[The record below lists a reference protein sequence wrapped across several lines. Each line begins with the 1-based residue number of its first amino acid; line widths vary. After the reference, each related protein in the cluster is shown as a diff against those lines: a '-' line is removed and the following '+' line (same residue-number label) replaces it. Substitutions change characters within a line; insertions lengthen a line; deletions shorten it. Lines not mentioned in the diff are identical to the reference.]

1 MRREPGGRSPD
12 LGQVEPISRLHH
24 LNANSGH
31 EQGFF
36 SGVVAAAA
44 VVAAPH
50 YITLSL
56 SPAGKLQWLCDGN
69 GCRVGRKIKAADRW
83 TVTGFSLIIW
93 RICLVTPHPQE
104 KKTTHTQKRM
114 RWQFVLLLKL
124 EEFFFCLFFLRFTC
138 SHTPAHS
145 ELSALLRI
153 KGSGRRGHR
162 FFALR
167 PYLLLCSFP
176 SGREL

>member
-12 LGQVEPISRLHH
+12 LRQVEPISRLHH

-36 SGVVAAAA
+36 SGVVAVAA
-44 VVAAPH
+44 VAAAAPH
-50 YITLSL
+50 YITLAL

-104 KKTTHTQKRM
+104 KKNTHTHK
-114 RWQFVLLLKL
+114 K
-124 EEFFFCLFFLRFTC
+124 E
-138 SHTPAHS
+138 
-145 ELSALLRI
+145 
-153 KGSGRRGHR
+153 
-162 FFALR
+162 
-167 PYLLLCSFP
+167 
-176 SGREL
+176 

>member
-12 LGQVEPISRLHH
+12 LRQVEPISRLHH

-50 YITLSL
+50 YITLAL

-104 KKTTHTQKRM
+104 EKTHTQKRM

-124 EEFFFCLFFLRFTC
+124 EEFFFFFFTFHLLPRASALGVIGAAPYKGQRATRTRVFCAASVSPPLFFPFR
-138 SHTPAHS
+138 S
-145 ELSALLRI
+145 
-153 KGSGRRGHR
+153 
-162 FFALR
+162 
-167 PYLLLCSFP
+167 
-176 SGREL
+176 

>member
-12 LGQVEPISRLHH
+12 LRQVEPISRHHH

-36 SGVVAAAA
+36 SGVVAA

-50 YITLSL
+50 YITLAL

-104 KKTTHTQKRM
+104 KKTHTHTKKRM
-114 RWQFVLLLKL
+114 RWQSVLLFKL
-124 EEFFFCLFFLRFTC
+124 EALLFFFYI
-138 SHTPAHS
+138 SPAPTRQRTRS
-145 ELSALLRI
+145 YR
-153 KGSGRRGHR
+153 
-162 FFALR
+162 
-167 PYLLLCSFP
+167 LCSV
-176 SGREL
+176 

>member
-12 LGQVEPISRLHH
+12 LRQVEPISRLHH

-36 SGVVAAAA
+36 SGVAAAAA

-50 YITLSL
+50 YITLAL

-104 KKTTHTQKRM
+104 EKTHTQKRM

-124 EEFFFCLFFLRFTC
+124 EEFFIFFLHFTC
-138 SHTPAHS
+138 SHAPAHS

-153 KGSGRRGHR
+153 KGSGRRGHG
-162 FFALR
+162 FFELR